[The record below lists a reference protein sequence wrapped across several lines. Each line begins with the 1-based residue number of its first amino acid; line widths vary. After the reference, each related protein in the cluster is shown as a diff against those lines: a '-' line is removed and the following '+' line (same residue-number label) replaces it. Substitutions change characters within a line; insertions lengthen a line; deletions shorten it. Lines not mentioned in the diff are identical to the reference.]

1 MFKKLCHILF
11 FPALLAI
18 LIASNFLVDPVRLFN
33 NDMVN
38 TRNRNFAGILS
49 TKEQMDVIVMG
60 DSESYTSFSPLQ
72 CWNEY
77 GIPVYNCGMQ
87 GQNIIET
94 YSELK
99 SLLKTQKPKVLLW
112 EAYMLSRYDK
122 PMKEA
127 ELVLAEQFYQLFPAL
142 RFHSSWR
149 TVFNSDVVKARERE
163 WPKGFHIVTDV
174 LYEELDE
181 RQEENLNNIQLPRIN
196 LFYLDKILE
205 LCRKNDI
212 KVVFYSSPSPVNY
225 SSLRVE
231 YIRNLAAEK
240 GIPYVNLLE
249 HMEEMEL
256 DLLTESY
263 DGGDHLN
270 LPGAQKTTSFL
281 GKYLAEE
288 CGLESRKGDPA
299 YENWS
304 QEAKAYKK
312 QVKERLKEWKKKLKR
327 KKKAAEAAEEQA
339 APEEENPAEPGEII
353 PDENTDVP
361 ENEEPDVNADESDG
375 AAAAQDNA
383 LPG

>member
-11 FPALLAI
+11 FPVLLAI
-18 LIASNFLVDPVRLFN
+18 LIASNFLVDPVRLFR
-33 NDMVN
+33 NDMIN
-38 TRNRNFAGILS
+38 TRNRNYAGILS

-99 SLLKTQKPKVLLW
+99 ALLKTQKPKVLLW
-112 EAYMLSRYDK
+112 EAYMLSRCDK

-127 ELVLAEQFYQLFPAL
+127 ELILAEQFYQLFPAL

-149 TVFNSDVVKARERE
+149 NVFNSDAVKAKERE

-181 RQEENLNNIQLPRIN
+181 RQEDSLKNIELSRIN
-196 LFYLDKILE
+196 RFYFSKIME
-205 LCRKNDI
+205 LCRENNI

-225 SSLRVE
+225 SSLRIE
-231 YIRNLAAEK
+231 YIRNLAEEE
-240 GIPYVNLLE
+240 GIPYVNLLD

-270 LPGAQKTTSFL
+270 LPGAQKSTSFL
-281 GKYLAEE
+281 GKYLSEE
-288 CGLESRKGDPA
+288 CGLESRKDDPA
-299 YENWS
+299 YADWDK
-304 QEAKAYKK
+304 EAKAYKK
-312 QVKERLKEWKKKLKR
+312 QIKERLKEWKKKLKK
-327 KKKAAEAAEEQA
+327 KKKAAEEAEKQA
-339 APEEENPAEPGEII
+339 IPDAENSPEAEKPAEAE
-353 PDENTDVP
+353 
-361 ENEEPDVNADESDG
+361 
-375 AAAAQDNA
+375 
-383 LPG
+383 